1 MQIEPRLE
9 ALAGLTGQFLGFRL
23 ELVFFAGVIAGGDEA
38 GQDGGAAK
46 RAVVA
51 APGDFDGVGDRLG
64 QIGKQC
70 DHIVRA
76 LQAVFGREAA
86 AVVLDDIVSACDAHQ
101 GIVGLVVGR
110 RCKMAIVGGNE
121 GQIAGVGQLDESRL
135 TLAFLAHG
143 VTLDLDIEAI
153 AEDFREPVKAGFGHR
168 AAILQEGAHDGAVR
182 AAGEGD
188 QAARVF
194 GQPLDVDVRFL
205 IEGWIE
211 EHFGAE
217 LHQVGIA
224 LLGRCEEGDITRDD
238 GLGVGTAQ
246 ARMGRVGQRVAEI
259 NRQRQPG
266 NRLDAGAGKFGR
278 EFQRAEQVVLIGQG
292 EGCELVADR
301 ELGQLRDRQRPLQER
316 ISGAHAQ
323 VHESRQ
329 RRASNG

>member
-1 MQIEPRLE
+1 
-9 ALAGLTGQFLGFRL
+9 
-23 ELVFFAGVIAGGDEA
+23 
-38 GQDGGAAK
+38 
-46 RAVVA
+46 
-51 APGDFDGVGDRLG
+51 
-64 QIGKQC
+64 
-70 DHIVRA
+70 
-76 LQAVFGREAA
+76 
-86 AVVLDDIVSACDAHQ
+86 
-101 GIVGLVVGR
+101 
-110 RCKMAIVGGNE
+110 MA
-121 GQIAGVGQLDESRL
+121 
-135 TLAFLAHG
+135 
-143 VTLDLDIEAI
+143 LDLDIEAI

-182 AAGEGD
+182 AAGERD

-224 LLGRCEEGDITRDD
+224 LLGHCEEGDITRDD

-316 ISGAHAQ
+316 IGGAHAQ